1 MVPFPKKFL
10 QLLLL
15 TVLVCVGKRMS
26 ANAEGNSV
34 VEYKIELHK
43 RVVAEGGPVQYIN
56 CHKRK
61 HSSQINAR
69 CGKTK
74 EWSDP
79 ENCPSQTFS
88 ERMSIV
94 FWIVMA
100 SFPILTFVQKR
111 ASTNPVQCQNPR
123 TFLQKVCSALW
134 WPAIIATVYTGGVA
148 LFVPRQERRELID
161 YLTRWIRQVILILI
175 LRTLPMCLAIY
186 F

>member
-1 MVPFPKKFL
+1 MDLFPKKFL

-15 TVLVCVGKRMS
+15 IALVCVGKLTS
-26 ANAEGNSV
+26 ANAEGNSKA
-34 VEYKIELHK
+34 ECKIELHK
-43 RVVAEGGPVQYIN
+43 RVIADVAPVQYIN
-56 CHKRK
+56 CHKME

-69 CGKTK
+69 CEKAK
-74 EWSDP
+74 ERSDP
-79 ENCPSQTFS
+79 ESCASTFS

-100 SFPILTFVQKR
+100 SFPILTFVQNR

-134 WPAIIATVYTGGVA
+134 WPVIIATVYTGGVA
-148 LFVPRQERRELID
+148 LFVPHQERRELID
-161 YLTRWIRQVILILI
+161 YLARWIRQVILIVI
-175 LRTLPMCLAIY
+175 LRTLAMCLAIY